1 MVSSYSTL
9 TLRSAISSFR
19 FFVFFFFTKY
29 VRCFM
34 NSRPFDNV
42 AFLPLGR
49 SQNFQFGE
57 LSLSKAVSNRTAK
70 LGDMPDWVHLWKNA
84 TQFAYDSIFVF
95 RTCAAFTLGQW

>member
-1 MVSSYSTL
+1 
-9 TLRSAISSFR
+9 
-19 FFVFFFFTKY
+19 
-29 VRCFM
+29 M

-70 LGDMPDWVHLWKNA
+70 LGDMPDWVHLWKSA
-84 TQFAYDSIFVF
+84 TQFAYEKKLCSKDSISVF